1 MKILLLDG
9 VSCVYIRIIVK
20 IKIESFI
27 RTKYFMQVYIHFGTF
42 RRESERQRER
52 ERERELNKYDLARL
66 SQVFMLK

>member
-1 MKILLLDG
+1 MDG

-42 RRESERQRER
+42 RRESERER